1 MKSIKEHRQ
10 CWQPYWSNH
19 VFGIVGHSTLLRK
32 PPLWRALRL
41 MKQIQSR
48 RTQPVQFVWSLSF
61 NIWVPHN
68 SRGKKKKSNT
78 ITTWLRCTGE
88 HERERETGKKR
99 LYSRIQL
106 MLKAPQLHNKYRL
119 ILKESPHRNIAFLP
133 VLISCGTCTWRHCN
147 DQRKE
152 GKKLKYNRRAT
163 FVPFF
168 TAELGRWRS
177 EDTLLRNCKK
187 PWFLF

>member
-1 MKSIKEHRQ
+1 MLATILKQPCIWYCRTFNPSQKASSLKSIKAHETNTVKENTT
-10 CWQPYWSNH
+10 CAVCM
-19 VFGIVGHSTLLRK
+19 VFVLQYLSTSQLQGEK
-32 PPLWRALRL
+32 INQTPLQRGWG
-41 MKQIQSR
+41 
-48 RTQPVQFVWSLSF
+48 VQE
-61 NIWVPHN
+61 NM
-68 SRGKKKKSNT
+68 
-78 ITTWLRCTGE
+78 
-88 HERERETGKKR
+88 RERETGKKKR

-133 VLISCGTCTWRHCN
+133 VLISCGTCTWWHCN